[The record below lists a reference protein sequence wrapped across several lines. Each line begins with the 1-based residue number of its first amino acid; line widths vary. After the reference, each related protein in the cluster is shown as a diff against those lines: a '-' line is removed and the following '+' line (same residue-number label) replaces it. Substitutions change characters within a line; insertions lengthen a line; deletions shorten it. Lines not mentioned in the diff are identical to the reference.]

1 MEGENNMGIYH
12 LQGLKEKLKIGKFVT
27 TVELEPPKG
36 ANPKPVIEKARALKG
51 YIDGVNI
58 ADSPMA
64 KLRMSPIALAHVIQ
78 QDLGVEAIFHLTC
91 RDRNVLGLQS
101 ELLGAAALGVKN
113 ILTLTGDDPKKGDHP
128 NASGI
133 FEVDSTGL
141 ANIAKQLN
149 LGYDLAGNELNSP
162 TQFFIGAAANPGAG
176 DLDIERA
183 KLIKKLD
190 AGVEFVQTQPV
201 FEASQVERYLEKM
214 HDLPLHTIF
223 GILPLKSLKM
233 ATYLKNNVPGIEI
246 SDEIMKKIEHGGRE
260 AGIEGAQKL
269 IEEIR
274 HFVQGIHLYPI
285 GNLQVVYDVLE
296 IPQQV
301 NQRVI

>member
-1 MEGENNMGIYH
+1 MIYH
-12 LQGLKEKLKIGKFVT
+12 IHGLKEKLQLGKFVT

-36 ANPKPVIEKARALKG
+36 ANPMPVLEKARLLKG

-78 QDLGVEAIFHLTC
+78 QDMGIEAIFHLTC

-128 NASGI
+128 NAGGV

-149 LGYDLAGNELNSP
+149 MGLDLSGNELNSP
-162 TQFFIGAAANPGAG
+162 TQFFIGGAANPGAE
-176 DLDIERA
+176 DITLE
-183 KLIKKLD
+183 IKKLERKIE
-190 AGVEFVQTQPV
+190 AGVQFVQTQPV
-201 FEASQVERYLEKM
+201 FHIHQVERYLEKT
-214 HDLPLHTIF
+214 HHLPIHVIF
-223 GILPLKSLKM
+223 GILPLKSVKM
-233 ATYLKNNVPGIEI
+233 AHYLQQNVPGIEI
-246 SDEIMKKIEHGGRE
+246 SKDILKKMEAGGRQ
-260 AGIEGAQKL
+260 AGVENAQAL
-269 IEEIR
+269 IDQMKN
-274 HFVQGIHLYPI
+274 FVQGVHLYPI
-285 GNLQVVYDVLE
+285 GDLQVVYDVLE
-296 IPQQV
+296 IPQKETQK
-301 NQRVI
+301 VI